1 MGVKIATVF
10 DSPPKNVQMETAM
23 KDQDITSSMKSDG
36 EGETLE
42 MQRQRL
48 FGSSGKGNKISKDIA
63 SSKSNKIKAEENNL
77 DDSIVMIV

>member
-1 MGVKIATVF
+1 MQIKF
-10 DSPPKNVQMETAM
+10 SSPPKNVQMETAM

-48 FGSSGKGNKISKDIA
+48 FGSGGKGNKISKDIA

-77 DDSIVMIV
+77 DDKHVN

>member
-1 MGVKIATVF
+1 
-10 DSPPKNVQMETAM
+10 METAM

-48 FGSSGKGNKISKDIA
+48 FGSGGKGNKISKDIA